1 MCYDLLRFSLCF
13 KICAFS
19 TSPPLFPFPFCLC
32 GISVAALF
40 GYGVPCEL
48 WFSGRLKEAVGRL
61 IFCSRALVQ
70 SSRAPLF
77 ACRDSTSWFSS
88 ERAAN
93 NQPFFVPVLPLI
105 EVEKYSLS
113 QELRGLNTSKVQ
125 GSNLVKIFLIKQQ
138 MRNASTS
145 CMGVPT
151 W

>member
-93 NQPFFVPVLPLI
+93 NQPFFCSSASVDRGRKVFSKSRI
-105 EVEKYSLS
+105 AGS
-113 QELRGLNTSKVQ
+113 QYKQ
-125 GSNLVKIFLIKQQ
+125 GSRFQLSENIFNQAADAQ
-138 MRNASTS
+138 RFY
-145 CMGVPT
+145 
-151 W
+151 